1 MQVQLSCT
9 AGESVDSAS
18 HYSNPAPFYDRK
30 PSREPVWERL
40 RGGVASHASRQTR
53 TRTQLA
59 KSLCHHLIDNNCKST
74 ALRALHAQDIVAEAA
89 HSKTASPIVA
99 EAAQ

>member
-1 MQVQLSCT
+1 M
-9 AGESVDSAS
+9 
-18 HYSNPAPFYDRK
+18 
-30 PSREPVWERL
+30 SR
-40 RGGVASHASRQTR
+40 ASRPTR

-99 EAAQ
+99 EAAQQVQKPPRLSAGAARASWPARQRINKCPNPIQMKRSPTA

>member
-30 PSREPVWERL
+30 PPREPVRERL
-40 RGGVASHASRQTR
+40 RGGAASYASRQTR

-74 ALRALHAQDIVAEAA
+74 ALRALHAQTFEGSVA
-89 HSKTASPIVA
+89 HRC
-99 EAAQ
+99 